1 MASFF
6 ADGGCFNY
14 LLCRVYQH
22 GLGRF
27 AKKRT
32 DFYSRHCRSHRLASP
47 VGASQ
52 ELILFFLLTIERL
65 GEVEEGQR
73 LEMQLAYLVL
83 AAFEGSLILRPMVCL
98 DYFWEISYDLNRWE
112 VDLDGAIDYHKPL
125 FIHHSRRVKAMFD
138 KFTNR
143 AKQVI
148 KLAKKEAQRL
158 NHNYLGTEHVLLGLL
173 KLGQGVAVNVLR
185 NLKIDFDTV
194 GGEVEKLVGYG
205 PEIQVYGDPALTGKV
220 KKVFEYANEEA
231 ANLNHNY
238 VGTEHLLLG
247 LLRQTDGVAAQVL
260 ENLNVNLKEVRK
272 EVLKE
277 LETFNLQL
285 PPLGSSAGST
295 GSGDPVGPTGKA
307 PSSSKPFEKGTNGND
322 KMPALKAYGYDLTE
336 NCREGRMDPVIGR
349 KEEIE
354 QVILILCRRR
364 KNNPVLIGEAGV
376 GKTAIVEGL
385 AQAIVKG
392 EVPDNL
398 RNKKLITLDLA
409 LMIAGTKYRGQ
420 FEERIK
426 AVMDEI
432 KKHGNILLFIDEL
445 HTIVGAGAAEGAIDA
460 SNILKPALSRGEIQC
475 IGATTIDEYRKHIEK
490 DAALERRFQ
499 KVLVQPPSVK
509 DTIEILTGLKVKY
522 EEHHKCIYTASA
534 IEAAAEL
541 SDRYIPVRFLPDKAI
556 DLIDEAGAKM
566 RIAMSSQPQDISQVE
581 TQIEEM
587 RMAKEQAI
595 SKQEYETAAK
605 LRDREKQLREQL
617 QQIKTEWEIN
627 KEEHEVVVTYEDVAQ
642 VIAKQTGIP
651 ISRLTEG
658 EVQKVLHLEEHLK
671 KEIIGQDE
679 ALQAICRAI
688 RRSQADI
695 KDPNRPIGAFLF
707 LGPTGV
713 GKTLLAKLLA
723 KEMFGGE
730 EALIQQDMSEYME
743 KFAVSRMTGSPPGYV
758 GHEEG
763 GQLTELVRQRPYSV
777 VLFDEIEK
785 AHPDVM
791 GLLLQILEE
800 GRLTDS
806 FGRKIN
812 FRNTIVIMT
821 SNVGSDLIKQNSEIG
836 FGAKGGMPDMENVRN
851 ECTKRVNKQFT
862 PELRNRLDGIVIFNM
877 LTREMLGR
885 IVQLKVNEL
894 QQRLTRRS
902 VQLELDEKAIAFLA
916 EKGSEEWELGARPIR
931 RVVEQYLEEPLSTK
945 LLANPQQGAS
955 IAISSDGQ
963 QLLFEEKQT
972 FALANTEASSSRTA
986 RTAKRS

>member
-1 MASFF
+1 
-6 ADGGCFNY
+6 
-14 LLCRVYQH
+14 
-22 GLGRF
+22 
-27 AKKRT
+27 
-32 DFYSRHCRSHRLASP
+32 
-47 VGASQ
+47 
-52 ELILFFLLTIERL
+52 
-65 GEVEEGQR
+65 
-73 LEMQLAYLVL
+73 
-83 AAFEGSLILRPMVCL
+83 
-98 DYFWEISYDLNRWE
+98 
-112 VDLDGAIDYHKPL
+112 
-125 FIHHSRRVKAMFD
+125 MFD

-185 NLKIDFDTV
+185 NLNIDFETV
-194 GGEVEKLVGYG
+194 RSEVEKLVGYG

-285 PPLGSSAGST
+285 PPLGGSAPAASGSSASSAGA
-295 GSGDPVGPTGKA
+295 GAQGK
-307 PSSSKPFEKGTNGND
+307 SNYEKGNSTANLE
-322 KMPALKAYGYDLTE
+322 KMPALKAYGHDLTDM
-336 NCREGRMDPVIGR
+336 CREGKMDPVIGR
-349 KEEIE
+349 KDEVERL
-354 QVILILCRRR
+354 ILILCRRR
-364 KNNPVLIGEAGV
+364 KNNPVLVGEAGV

-398 RNKKLITLDLA
+398 RKKKLITLDLA

-432 KKHGNILLFIDEL
+432 KKNGNVLLFIDEL

-499 KVLVQPPSVK
+499 KIMIQPPSVEE
-509 DTIEILTGLKVKY
+509 TIEILRGLKQKY
-522 EEHHKCIYTASA
+522 EEHHKCIYTEQALRSA
-534 IEAAAEL
+534 AVL
-541 SDRYIPVRFLPDKAI
+541 SERYIYGRFLPDKAI

-566 RIAMSSQPQDISQVE
+566 RISMMNQPQDISKYE
-581 TQIEEM
+581 TEIEET
-587 RMAKEQAI
+587 RLAKEEAI
-595 SKQEYETAAK
+595 AKQEYEKAAK
-605 LRDREKQLREQL
+605 LRDKEKNLREQL
-617 QQIKTEWEIN
+617 QQIRAEWEIN
-627 KEEHEVVVTYEDVAQ
+627 KEEHEVIVEDEDVAS
-642 VIAKQTGIP
+642 VVARQTGVP
-651 ISRLTEG
+651 LNRLTEG
-658 EVQKVLHLEEHLK
+658 ETQKVLKMDEILREG
-671 KEIIGQDE
+671 IIGQDE
-679 ALQAICRAI
+679 ALRTVCRAI
-688 RRSQADI
+688 RRSRADI

-713 GKTLLAKLLA
+713 GKTLLARLLA
-723 KEMFGGE
+723 INMFGGE
-730 EALIQQDMSEYME
+730 DALIQVDMSEYME

-763 GQLTELVRQRPYSV
+763 GQLTEQVRQRPYSV

-791 GLLLQILEE
+791 DILLQILEE

-806 FGRKIN
+806 FGRKID

-821 SNVGSDLIKQNSEIG
+821 SNLGADLIKKSTEVG
-836 FGAKGGMPDMENVRN
+836 FGAAAEGSMDYDHIKDKIEGAV
-851 ECTKRVNKQFT
+851 KKQFK
-862 PELRNRLDGIVIFNM
+862 PEFLNRLNDMVIFRPLN
-877 LTREMLGR
+877 RESLLAV
-885 IVQLKVNEL
+885 IELEIKKVQN
-894 QQRLTRRS
+894 RLLRRE
-902 VQLELDEKAIAFLA
+902 VFITVDEKAKDFLVD
-916 EKGSEEWELGARPIR
+916 KGFQPEMGARPLR
-931 RVVEQYLEEPLSTK
+931 RTIEQYLEDPLAEK
-945 LLANPQQGAS
+945 LLMHPDEGRRCLVTVEGDHLTFIDQEV
-955 IAISSDGQ
+955 
-963 QLLFEEKQT
+963 FEQKKEPKRK
-972 FALANTEASSSRTA
+972 ASS
-986 RTAKRS
+986 AK

>member
-1 MASFF
+1 
-6 ADGGCFNY
+6 
-14 LLCRVYQH
+14 
-22 GLGRF
+22 
-27 AKKRT
+27 
-32 DFYSRHCRSHRLASP
+32 
-47 VGASQ
+47 
-52 ELILFFLLTIERL
+52 
-65 GEVEEGQR
+65 
-73 LEMQLAYLVL
+73 
-83 AAFEGSLILRPMVCL
+83 
-98 DYFWEISYDLNRWE
+98 
-112 VDLDGAIDYHKPL
+112 
-125 FIHHSRRVKAMFD
+125 MFD

-185 NLKIDFDTV
+185 NLNIDFETV
-194 GGEVEKLVGYG
+194 RNEVEKLVGYG

-285 PPLGSSAGST
+285 PPIGGAANPPPTSQGGT
-295 GSGDPVGPTGKA
+295 GSGGGHSKGYEKAA
-307 PSSSKPFEKGTNGND
+307 PSPGID
-322 KMPALKAYGYDLTE
+322 KMPALKAYGHDLTE
-336 NCREGRMDPVIGR
+336 MCREGKMDPVIGR
-349 KEEIE
+349 KEEVE
-354 QVILILCRRR
+354 RLILILCRRR
-364 KNNPVLIGEAGV
+364 KNNPVLVGEAGV

-398 RNKKLITLDLA
+398 RKKRLITLDLA

-432 KKHGNILLFIDEL
+432 RKNGNVLLFIDEL

-499 KVLVQPPSVK
+499 KIIVQPPSVE
-509 DTIEILTGLKVKY
+509 DTVEILSGLKTKY
-522 EEHHKCIYTASA
+522 EEHHKCLYTPQALR
-534 IEAAAEL
+534 AAAVL
-541 SDRYIPVRFLPDKAI
+541 SDRYIHGRFLPDKAI
-556 DLIDEAGAKM
+556 DLLDEAGAKM
-566 RIAMSSQPQDISQVE
+566 RIAMMNQPQDISKYE
-581 TQIEEM
+581 AEIEET
-587 RMAKEQAI
+587 RIAKEEAI
-595 SKQEYETAAK
+595 GKQEYEKAAK
-605 LRDREKQLREQL
+605 LRDKEKNLREQL
-617 QQIKTEWEIN
+617 QQIRAEWEIN
-627 KEEHEVVVTYEDVAQ
+627 VEEHEVIVEDEDVAN
-642 VIAKQTGIP
+642 VVARQTGIP
-651 ISRLTEG
+651 INRLTEG
-658 EVQKVLHLEEHLK
+658 ETQKVLKMEEILK
-671 KEIIGQDE
+671 ENLIGQDE
-679 ALQAICRAI
+679 AVRTVCRAI
-688 RRSQADI
+688 RRSKADI

-713 GKTLLAKLLA
+713 GKTLLARQLA
-723 KEMFGGE
+723 INMFGGE
-730 EALIQQDMSEYME
+730 EALIQVDMSEYME

-763 GQLTELVRQRPYSV
+763 GQLTEQVRQRPYSV

-791 GLLLQILEE
+791 DLLLQILEE

-806 FGRKIN
+806 FGRKVD
-812 FRNTIVIMT
+812 FRNTIIIMT
-821 SNVGSDLIKQNSEIG
+821 SNLGADLIRKSTEVG
-836 FGAKGGMPDMENVRN
+836 FGAIEGSLDYEHIKDKIEAAVKKHFKPEFLNRINDMVIFHPLSRESLLKV
-851 ECTKRVNKQFT
+851 
-862 PELRNRLDGIVIFNM
+862 IVIETQKVQKR
-877 LTREMLGR
+877 LQRREVY
-885 IVQLKVNEL
+885 I
-894 QQRLTRRS
+894 
-902 VQLELDEKAIAFLA
+902 ELDEKAQSFLVD
-916 EKGSEEWELGARPIR
+916 KGFQPEMGARPLR
-931 RVVEQYLEEPLSTK
+931 RTIEQYLEDPLAEK
-945 LLANPQQGAS
+945 LLLHPDEGRRCLVTVEGDHLVFIDQEVFKQHKQPPPQK
-955 IAISSDGQ
+955 ISS
-963 QLLFEEKQT
+963 
-972 FALANTEASSSRTA
+972 R
-986 RTAKRS
+986 

>member
-1 MASFF
+1 
-6 ADGGCFNY
+6 
-14 LLCRVYQH
+14 
-22 GLGRF
+22 
-27 AKKRT
+27 
-32 DFYSRHCRSHRLASP
+32 
-47 VGASQ
+47 
-52 ELILFFLLTIERL
+52 
-65 GEVEEGQR
+65 
-73 LEMQLAYLVL
+73 
-83 AAFEGSLILRPMVCL
+83 
-98 DYFWEISYDLNRWE
+98 
-112 VDLDGAIDYHKPL
+112 
-125 FIHHSRRVKAMFD
+125 MFD

-185 NLKIDFDTV
+185 NLNIDFETV
-194 GGEVEKLVGYG
+194 RNEVEKLVGYG

-285 PPLGSSAGST
+285 PPIGASSNQA
-295 GSGDPVGPTGKA
+295 P
-307 PSSSKPFEKGTNGND
+307 PSSSQPKPGGSYEKASAMPND
-322 KMPALKAYGYDLTE
+322 KMPALKAYGHDLTDL
-336 NCREGRMDPVIGR
+336 CREGKMDPVVGR
-349 KEEIE
+349 KEEVE
-354 QVILILCRRR
+354 RLILILCRRR
-364 KNNPVLIGEAGV
+364 KNNPVLVGEAGV

-398 RNKKLITLDLA
+398 RKKRLITLDLP

-432 KKHGNILLFIDEL
+432 KKNGNVLLFIDEL

-475 IGATTIDEYRKHIEK
+475 IGATTIDEFRKHIEK

-499 KVLVQPPSVK
+499 KIMVQPPSV
-509 DTIEILTGLKVKY
+509 DETIEILNGLKQKY
-522 EEHHKCIYTASA
+522 QEHHKCVYTETA
-534 IEAAAEL
+534 IRAAAIL
-541 SDRYIPVRFLPDKAI
+541 SDRYITGRFLPDKAI
-556 DLIDEAGAKM
+556 DLIDEAGAKS
-566 RIAMSSQPQDISQVE
+566 RISMMNQPQDLTKFEAEVE
-581 TQIEEM
+581 AS
-587 RMAKEQAI
+587 RLAKEEAI
-595 SKQEYETAAK
+595 SKQEYEKAAK
-605 LRDREKQLREQL
+605 LRDKEKTLREQL
-617 QQIKTEWEIN
+617 QKLRAEWENN
-627 KEEHEVVVTYEDVAQ
+627 KEEHEVIVEDEDVAQ
-642 VIAKQTGIP
+642 VVAKQTGVP
-651 ISRLTEG
+651 ITRLTEG
-658 EVQKVLHLEEHLK
+658 ETQKVLNMEENLK
-671 KEIIGQDE
+671 SAIIGQED
-679 ALQAICRAI
+679 AVKTIARAI
-688 RRSQADI
+688 RRSRANI

-713 GKTLLAKLLA
+713 GKTLLARLLA
-723 KEMFGGE
+723 THLFGGE
-730 EALIQQDMSEYME
+730 DALIQVDMSEYME

-763 GQLTELVRQRPYSV
+763 GQLTEQVRQRPYSV

-791 GLLLQILEE
+791 DILLQILEE

-806 FGRKIN
+806 FGRKVD

-821 SNVGSDLIKQNSEIG
+821 SNLGADLIKKSTEIG
-836 FGAKGGMPDMENVRN
+836 FGAAQEGALDYDRIKEKILSSV
-851 ECTKRVNKQFT
+851 KKHFK
-862 PELRNRLDGIVIFNM
+862 PEFLNRLNDIVIFHPLN
-877 LTREMLGR
+877 RE
-885 IVQLKVNEL
+885 QLL
-894 QQRLTRRS
+894 S
-902 VQLELDEKAIAFLA
+902 VIALELSKLMKRLEVRDVRIELDDAAKNFLVD
-916 EKGSEEWELGARPIR
+916 KGFQPEMGARPLR
-931 RVVEQYLEEPLSTK
+931 RTIEQYLEDPLAE
-945 LLANPQQGAS
+945 LL
-955 IAISSDGQ
+955 
-963 QLLFEEKQT
+963 LLHPDEGRTSLVMVEGDALKIIDKEVHPIVRTPPAKKQEE
-972 FALANTEASSSRTA
+972 A
-986 RTAKRS
+986 TAKSES